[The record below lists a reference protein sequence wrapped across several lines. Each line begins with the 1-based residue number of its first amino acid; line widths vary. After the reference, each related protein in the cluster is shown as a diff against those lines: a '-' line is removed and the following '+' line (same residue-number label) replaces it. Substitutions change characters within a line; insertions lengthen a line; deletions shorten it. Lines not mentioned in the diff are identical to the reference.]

1 MKFPLVPAY
10 YFSDIYAI
18 DLARLRAR
26 GVKLL
31 LADLDNT
38 LVPYGV
44 AEPNHQVRA
53 WKAALEA
60 AGITLFI
67 LSNSRRPGRA
77 QRFAQALG
85 VPYEGHAGKPKRGG
99 FQRAMARMGV
109 TPEETAI
116 VGDQIFT
123 DTWGGTTPGCSPC
136 WCTPSG
142 LGRCSASSASHWRP
156 PSGRGPKGG
165 DPVRARFGTAGNP
178 DGFYQAGKKQSKDMP
193 PWLREQGLEAYEYQ
207 CGKGVTV
214 GEATAR
220 AIGRAAAG
228 AGIALSLHAP
238 YFVNPANPD
247 PDSQEKTL
255 GHVLK
260 ACQVAQWM
268 GADRVV
274 VHTGALQK
282 RTREE
287 ALATAKAFFQTLRRR
302 CDEAGYGDIL
312 LCPETMGKIN
322 QLGDLEEVLA
332 ICAPSE
338 GLLPCVDFGHL
349 YARSLGALDG
359 AAAVERMLDRMVQV
373 LGEARARVFHSHFSK
388 IEYTP
393 RGGEAR
399 HLTFDQPYFG
409 PDYHPLCQALA
420 RRGWAPR
427 VICESAGTQDV
438 DALAMQRAYRQA
450 LGEGP

>member
-1 MKFPLVPAY
+1 M
-10 YFSDIYAI
+10 
-18 DLARLRAR
+18 
-26 GVKLL
+26 
-31 LADLDNT
+31 
-38 LVPYGV
+38 
-44 AEPNHQVRA
+44 
-53 WKAALEA
+53 
-60 AGITLFI
+60 
-67 LSNSRRPGRA
+67 
-77 QRFAQALG
+77 
-85 VPYEGHAGKPKRGG
+85 
-99 FQRAMARMGV
+99 
-109 TPEETAI
+109 
-116 VGDQIFT
+116 
-123 DTWGGTTPGCSPC
+123 
-136 WCTPSG
+136 
-142 LGRCSASSASHWRP
+142 
-156 PSGRGPKGG
+156 
-165 DPVRARFGTAGNP
+165 RARFGTAGNP
-178 DGFYQAGKKQSKDMP
+178 DGFYQAGGKQSKDMP
-193 PWLREQGLEAYEYQ
+193 PWLRDQGLEAYEYQ
-207 CGKGVTV
+207 CGKGVNL

-220 AIGRAAAG
+220 AIGRAAAE

-247 PDSQEKTL
+247 PASQEKTL
-255 GHVLK
+255 GQVLK
-260 ACQVAQWM
+260 ACQAARWM

-302 CDEAGYGDIL
+302 CDQAGYGDIL

-359 AAAVERMLDRMVQV
+359 AAAVEGMLDRMVQV
-373 LGEARARVFHSHFSK
+373 LGEGRARVFHSHFSK

-450 LGEGP
+450 LAAAEGG